1 MSSISLNLSS
11 LIQETGGSRRGSPD
25 GQFRIASGRAAAKLC
40 VRQSA
45 GMSHKE
51 PTSREDIPDA
61 LRRQFAV
68 VQRRLW
74 RVETAM
80 AVCLAAAGLFG
91 SYLVLFFSDR
101 LWDSPGWLRLGLLAI
116 GIGITLGSL
125 AWWTAR
131 WVFHKRDTRALAKLV
146 QRRYRRLGDRLL
158 GIVELADEKKRPAI
172 FSPSLYR
179 AAIGQVAGEALKLD
193 FKQTVNPRPARQRAM
208 IAAALILVAMAAWAV
223 IPDASWNALE
233 RWGLPL
239 AEKPRRTLVQLAGF
253 PGEKVVARGEPF
265 DVGGA
270 VEYRS
275 FWRPGTASARFNDS
289 KPIRSDVAG
298 TNVNFTI
305 PGQVEDGDLTVKVG
319 DARHAVEIRPVQR
332 PAMRELHARIELP
345 AYLQHPVQ
353 TETVQAAYLPVLRGS
368 TVLFKGRVSRELKQA
383 QVTIDEVAKPMT
395 VRNENFSS
403 PAHEVGGASHFAFTW
418 RDEHGLAGAAAWQL
432 NIEAIDDAA
441 PRPDLGALGRDLAIL
456 ETEVLELNAT
466 VRDDFGVK
474 EAGLEWRAL
483 GQAEEPPPQ
492 IAATL
497 TTRANGSQETEFETG
512 FHFSPAVLGIGKD
525 TTVELAVWATDHLP
539 GRKPSRTMPYR
550 LHILGTE
557 DHAEMVRQKLED
569 ILENLEEVSRTE
581 EDISEDTRDLAESD
595 DDTLAKRKTNEKIEQ
610 TADEQRDNA
619 EELKDLAKEGAK
631 ALLEAMR
638 NPAFDEQT
646 LRDWAQNLQQMN
658 ELADQQMKQAQ
669 SKLGQAA
676 QGGEPQEKKE
686 NLADALEKEEE
697 ALDELADLQDKVNKD
712 LDNLQALTLA
722 QRLRKISKEE
732 QALRKKIKAIIQET
746 IGLTPD
752 DLPERHTR
760 ANTRFTKSQGRTQAK
775 AVELQGEISRFY
787 ERTGKG
793 QYGEVS
799 REMETE
805 KTGEALE
812 EIEQQITSNI
822 SMLAIR
828 NLGNWS
834 GRFEEWAK
842 KLEPPKQDSDS
853 GGQGG
858 GQGGEQ
864 KMNDLMKLLFSM
876 LRLRES
882 ELRHRQQT
890 SLLEQQ
896 KREADI
902 YTKGVER
909 VVQMH
914 ANSMLELN
922 RMQFETTEPAM
933 LDPLQ
938 ETFDS
943 MEITDNL
950 LDKPQTDSVTT
961 DSQTGTIRY
970 MSDVINLINEE
981 VRRDSG
987 QQGQSQAQQEMA
999 FMMAMMAMKQQ
1010 MGQGMQQ
1017 SQTGGG
1023 SQAGG
1028 TTSQAASALT
1038 GDAVGREEGG
1048 RAVSRGSGAAARLP
1062 EEFREALQDY
1072 FRAVETLEGD
1082 GK

>member
-1 MSSISLNLSS
+1 
-11 LIQETGGSRRGSPD
+11 
-25 GQFRIASGRAAAKLC
+25 
-40 VRQSA
+40 
-45 GMSHKE
+45 MSHKE
-51 PTSREDIPDA
+51 QFSRENIPDA
-61 LRRQFAV
+61 LRQQFAV
-68 VQRRLW
+68 VERRLW

-80 AVCLAAAGLFG
+80 AVCLAGAGLFG

-101 LWDSPGWLRLGLLAI
+101 LWDSPGWLRLGLLAT

-125 AWWTAR
+125 VWWTAR
-131 WVFHKRDTRALAKLV
+131 WVFQRRDTRALARLV

-158 GIVELADEKKRPAI
+158 GIVELADEEKRPAI

-193 FKQTVNPRPARQRAM
+193 FKQTVNPRPARQRAVV
-208 IAAALILVAMAAWAV
+208 AATLVAVSVAV
-223 IPDASWNALE
+223 WGIIPQAGWNTLK
-233 RWGLPL
+233 RWGQPV
-239 AEKPRRTLVQLAGF
+239 ADIPRHTLVGLTGF
-253 PGEKVVARGEPF
+253 TNEMVVAKGEPF
-265 DVGGA
+265 DVNGA

-275 FWRPGTASARFNDS
+275 FWRPATAWHRFNES
-289 KPIRSDVAG
+289 KPVRADIAG
-298 TNVNFTI
+298 TNVNFTVS
-305 PGQVEDGDLTVKVG
+305 GQVEDGDLTVNVG
-319 DARHAVEIRPVQR
+319 DARHEVTVRPVQR

-345 AYLQHPVQ
+345 AYLRHPERN
-353 TETVQAAYLPVLRGS
+353 ETVQAAFLPVLRGS
-368 TVLFKGRVSRELKQA
+368 TVSFHGRVSRDLNQA
-383 QVTIDEVAKPMT
+383 EVAIDEVASPMT
-395 VRNENFSS
+395 VRNDNFSS
-403 PAHEVGGASHFAFTW
+403 PAHEVDGTSHFVFTW
-418 RDEHGLAGAAAWQL
+418 LDKYDLAGAAAWQL
-432 NIEAIDDAA
+432 NVEAIDDLA
-441 PRPDLGALGRDLAIL
+441 PRPDLGTLGRDLAIL

-474 EAGLEWRAL
+474 ETGIEWRAL
-483 GQAEEPPPQ
+483 GQAEEPPLQ
-492 IAATL
+492 IAAAL
-497 TTRANGSQETEFETG
+497 TARAKGTQETEFETG

-557 DHAEMVRQKLED
+557 DHAEMVRQKLES

-581 EDISEDTRDLAESD
+581 EDIAEDTRELADSD
-595 DDTLAKRKTNEKIEQ
+595 NDTLAKRKTTEKIEK
-610 TADEQRDNA
+610 TADEQRGNA
-619 EELKDLAKEGAK
+619 EELKDLAQEGAK
-631 ALLEAMR
+631 ALMEAMR

-646 LRDWAQNLQQMN
+646 LRDWAQNLQKMN

-676 QGGEPQEKKE
+676 EGGEPQEKKE
-686 NLADALEKEEE
+686 NLAEALEKEEE

-732 QALRKKIKAIIQET
+732 IALRKKIKDIIQET
-746 IGLTPD
+746 IGLTPEN
-752 DLPERHTR
+752 LPERYTR

-805 KTGEALE
+805 KTGQSLE
-812 EIEQQITSNI
+812 EIEQQIASNI

-828 NLGNWS
+828 NLGDWS
-834 GRFEEWAK
+834 GNFEEWAK
-842 KLEPPKQDSDS
+842 KLEPPKKDSDS

-858 GQGGEQ
+858 GQGGEK

-890 SLLEQQ
+890 VLLEQQ
-896 KREADI
+896 KADTGI
-902 YTKGVER
+902 YTGGVER
-909 VVQMH
+909 LTQMH
-914 ANSMLELN
+914 ADSMLELN
-922 RMQFETTEPAM
+922 RMQFESTEPAM

-961 DSQTGTIRY
+961 DAQTGTIRF

-981 VRRDSG
+981 VKRDSG

-1017 SQTGGG
+1017 NQTGGG

-1028 TTSQAASALT
+1028 TTSQSASALT
-1038 GDAVGREEGG
+1038 GDAVGREEGE
-1048 RAVSRGSGAAARLP
+1048 RSISRGSGAATRLP
-1062 EEFREALQDY
+1062 EEFREVLQDY
-1072 FRAVETLEGD
+1072 FKAVEAIEGD
-1082 GK
+1082 GKR

>member
-1 MSSISLNLSS
+1 
-11 LIQETGGSRRGSPD
+11 
-25 GQFRIASGRAAAKLC
+25 
-40 VRQSA
+40 
-45 GMSHKE
+45 MSHKE
-51 PTSREDIPDA
+51 QFSRENIPDA
-61 LRRQFAV
+61 LRQQFAV
-68 VQRRLW
+68 VERRLW

-80 AVCLAAAGLFG
+80 AGCLAGAGVFG

-101 LWDSPGWLRLGLLAI
+101 LWDSPGWLRLGLLAT

-125 AWWTAR
+125 VWWTAR
-131 WVFHKRDTRALAKLV
+131 WVFQRRDTRALARLV

-158 GIVELADEKKRPAI
+158 GIVELADEEKRPAI

-193 FKQTVNPRPARQRAM
+193 FKQTVNPRPARQRAVV
-208 IAAALILVAMAAWAV
+208 AATLVAVAV
-223 IPDASWNALE
+223 VVWGIIPQAGWNTLK
-233 RWGLPL
+233 RWGQPV
-239 AEKPRRTLVQLAGF
+239 ADIPRHTLVGLTGF
-253 PGEKVVARGEPF
+253 TNEIVVARGEPF
-265 DVGGA
+265 DVNGA

-275 FWRPGTASARFNDS
+275 FWRPATAWHRFNES
-289 KPIRSDVAG
+289 KPVRADIAG
-298 TNVNFTI
+298 TNVNFTVS
-305 PGQVEDGDLTVKVG
+305 GQVEDGDLTVNVG
-319 DARHAVEIRPVQR
+319 DARHEVTVRPVQR

-345 AYLQHPVQ
+345 AYLRHPERN
-353 TETVQAAYLPVLRGS
+353 ETVQAAFLPVLRGS
-368 TVLFKGRVSRELKQA
+368 TVSFHGRVSRDLNQA
-383 QVTIDEVAKPMT
+383 EVAIDEVARPMT
-395 VRNENFSS
+395 VRNDNFSS
-403 PAHEVGGASHFAFTW
+403 PAHEVDGTSHFVFTW
-418 RDEHGLAGAAAWQL
+418 LDKYDLAGAAAWQL
-432 NIEAIDDAA
+432 NVEAIDDLA
-441 PRPDLGALGRDLAIL
+441 PRPDLGTLGRDLAIL

-474 EAGLEWRAL
+474 ETGIEWRAL
-483 GQAEEPPPQ
+483 GQAEEQPLQ
-492 IAATL
+492 IAAAL
-497 TTRANGSQETEFETG
+497 TARAKGTQETEFETG

-557 DHAEMVRQKLED
+557 DHAEMVRQKLES

-581 EDISEDTRDLAESD
+581 EDIAEDTRELADSD
-595 DDTLAKRKTNEKIEQ
+595 NDTLAKRKTTEKIEK
-610 TADEQRDNA
+610 TADEQRGNA
-619 EELKDLAKEGAK
+619 EELKDLAQEGAK
-631 ALLEAMR
+631 ALMEAMR

-646 LRDWAQNLQQMN
+646 LRDWAQNLQKMN

-676 QGGEPQEKKE
+676 ESGEPEEKKE
-686 NLADALEKEEE
+686 NLAEALEKEEE

-732 QALRKKIKAIIQET
+732 IALRKKIKDIIQET
-746 IGLTPD
+746 IGLTPEN
-752 DLPERHTR
+752 LPERYTR

-805 KTGEALE
+805 KTGQSLE
-812 EIEQQITSNI
+812 EIEQQIASNI

-828 NLGNWS
+828 NLGDWS
-834 GRFEEWAK
+834 GNFEEWAK
-842 KLEPPKQDSDS
+842 KLEPPKKDSDS

-858 GQGGEQ
+858 GQGGEK

-890 SLLEQQ
+890 VLLEQQ
-896 KREADI
+896 KAETDI
-902 YTKGVER
+902 YTGGVER
-909 VVQMH
+909 LMQMH
-914 ANSMLELN
+914 ADSMLELN
-922 RMQFETTEPAM
+922 RMQFESTEPAM

-950 LDKPQTDSVTT
+950 LDKPQTASVTT
-961 DSQTGTIRY
+961 DAQTGTIRF

-981 VRRDSG
+981 VKRDSG

-1017 SQTGGG
+1017 NQTGGG

-1028 TTSQAASALT
+1028 TTSQSASALN
-1038 GDAVGREEGG
+1038 GDAVGREDGE
-1048 RAVSRGSGAAARLP
+1048 RSISRGSGAAARLP
-1062 EEFREALQDY
+1062 EEFREVLQDY
-1072 FRAVETLEGD
+1072 FKAVEAIEGD
-1082 GK
+1082 GKR

>member
-1 MSSISLNLSS
+1 
-11 LIQETGGSRRGSPD
+11 
-25 GQFRIASGRAAAKLC
+25 
-40 VRQSA
+40 
-45 GMSHKE
+45 MSHKE
-51 PTSREDIPDA
+51 LHSREDIPDA
-61 LRRQFAV
+61 LQQQFAV
-68 VQRRLW
+68 VRRRLW

-80 AVCLAAAGLFG
+80 ALCLAAAGLFG

-101 LWDSPGWLRLGLLAI
+101 LWDSPGWLRLGLLAA
-116 GIGITLGSL
+116 GIGITLGSVG
-125 AWWTAR
+125 WWLAR
-131 WVFHKRDTRALAKLV
+131 WVFHRRDTRALAKLV

-158 GIVELADEKKRPAI
+158 GIVELADEAKRPAI

-193 FKQTVNPRPARQRAM
+193 FRQTVNPRPARRRAVLAAGL
-208 IAAALILVAMAAWAV
+208 IAVAVIAWAV
-223 IPDASWNALE
+223 IPQAGWNTLQ
-233 RWGLPL
+233 RWGLPV
-239 AEKPRRTLVQLAGF
+239 ADISRHTLVRLTGF
-253 PGEKVVARGEPF
+253 PGEMVVAKGESF
-265 DVGGA
+265 GVNGA

-275 FWRPGTASARFNDS
+275 FWRPGTGSARYNDS
-289 KPIRSDVAG
+289 KPISTDVTDA
-298 TNVNFTI
+298 NVRFTI
-305 PGQVEDGDLTVKVG
+305 PGQIEDGALTVKVG
-319 DARHAVEIRPVQR
+319 DARHAVAVRPVQR

-345 AYLQHPVQ
+345 AYLQYPVQ

-368 TVLFKGRVSRELKQA
+368 TVSFQGRVSRDLNDA
-383 QVTIDEVAKPMT
+383 QVAIDDEVPQTMS
-395 VRNENFSS
+395 VRNEHFSS
-403 PAHEVGGASHFAFTW
+403 PAHEVGDTSHFAFTW
-418 RDEHGLAGAAAWQL
+418 RDEHDLAGAAAWQL
-432 NIEAIDDAA
+432 NVEATDDDA
-441 PRPDLGALGRDLAIL
+441 PRPDLGTLGRDLAIL

-474 EAGLEWRAL
+474 AAGVEWRAL
-483 GQAEEPPPQ
+483 GQAEEAPVQ
-492 IAATL
+492 TAGTL
-497 TTRANGSQETEFETG
+497 TALANGTQESEFEAG

-539 GRKPSRTMPYR
+539 GREPSRTMPYR

-581 EDISEDTRDLAESD
+581 EDIAEETRELAKAD

-619 EELKDLAKEGAK
+619 EALKDLAEEGAK
-631 ALLEAMR
+631 ALMEAMR

-658 ELADQQMKQAQ
+658 ELADQQMKQAE
-669 SKLGQAA
+669 SKLGQA
-676 QGGEPQEKKE
+676 QQSSEPQEKKE
-686 NLADALEKEEE
+686 NLADALEEEEE
-697 ALDELADLQDKVNKD
+697 ALDELADLQDKVNSD

-732 QALRKKIKAIIQET
+732 MALRKKIKDIIQET

-752 DLPERHTR
+752 DLPERHAR
-760 ANTRFTKSQGRTQAK
+760 ANTRFTKSQGRTHAK

-812 EIEQQITSNI
+812 EIEQQIGANI

-834 GRFEEWAK
+834 GQFEEWAK
-842 KLEPPKQDSDS
+842 KLEPPKEESEG
-853 GGQGG
+853 GGQGS

-890 SLLEQQ
+890 GLLEQQ
-896 KREADI
+896 KGDAGM
-902 YTKGVER
+902 YAKGVER
-909 VVQMH
+909 LTQMH
-914 ANSMLELN
+914 ADSMLELN

-950 LDKPQTDSVTT
+950 LDKPQTDAVTVEA
-961 DSQTGTIRY
+961 QTGTIRA

-981 VRRDSG
+981 VKRDSG

-999 FMMAMMAMKQQ
+999 FMMAMMAMKEQ

-1017 SQTGGG
+1017 SQNAGG

-1028 TTSQAASALT
+1028 TTQQAASALT
-1038 GDAVGREEGG
+1038 GDAVGREEAG
-1048 RAVSRGSGAAARLP
+1048 RSVSRGSGAAARLP
-1062 EEFREALQDY
+1062 EEFRAALQDY
-1072 FRAVETLEGD
+1072 FKAVETFEGER
-1082 GK
+1082 K

>member
-1 MSSISLNLSS
+1 
-11 LIQETGGSRRGSPD
+11 
-25 GQFRIASGRAAAKLC
+25 
-40 VRQSA
+40 
-45 GMSHKE
+45 MSHKE
-51 PTSREDIPDA
+51 QFSRESIPDA
-61 LRRQFAV
+61 LRQQFAV
-68 VQRRLW
+68 VERRLW

-101 LWDSPGWLRLGLLAI
+101 LWDSPGWLRLGLLAT

-125 AWWTAR
+125 VWWTAR
-131 WVFHKRDTRALAKLV
+131 WVFQRRDTRALARLV

-158 GIVELADEKKRPAI
+158 GIVELADEEKRPAI

-193 FKQTVNPRPARQRAM
+193 FKQTVNPRPARQRAVV
-208 IAAALILVAMAAWAV
+208 AATLVAVAV
-223 IPDASWNALE
+223 VVWGIIPQAGWNTLK
-233 RWGLPL
+233 RWGQPV
-239 AEKPRRTLVQLAGF
+239 ADIPRHTLVGLTGF
-253 PGEKVVARGEPF
+253 TNEMVVAKGEPF
-265 DVGGA
+265 DVNGA

-275 FWRPGTASARFNDS
+275 FWRPATAWHQFNES
-289 KPIRSDVAG
+289 KPVRADIAG
-298 TNVNFTI
+298 TNVNFTVS
-305 PGQVEDGDLTVKVG
+305 GQVEDGDLTVNVG
-319 DARHAVEIRPVQR
+319 DARHEVTVRPVQR

-345 AYLQHPVQ
+345 AYLRHPERK
-353 TETVQAAYLPVLRGS
+353 ETVQAAFLPVLRGS
-368 TVLFKGRVSRELKQA
+368 TVSFHGRVSRDLNQA
-383 QVTIDEVAKPMT
+383 EVAIDEVARPMT
-395 VRNENFSS
+395 VRNDNFSS
-403 PAHEVGGASHFAFTW
+403 PAHEVGGTSHFVFTW
-418 RDEHGLAGAAAWQL
+418 LDKFDLAGAAAWQL
-432 NIEAIDDAA
+432 NVEAIDDLA
-441 PRPDLGALGRDLAIL
+441 PRPDLGTLGRDLAIL

-474 EAGLEWRAL
+474 ETGIEWRAL
-483 GQAEEPPPQ
+483 GQAEEPPLQ
-492 IAATL
+492 IAAAL
-497 TTRANGSQETEFETG
+497 TARAKGTQETEFETG

-557 DHAEMVRQKLED
+557 DHAEMVRQKLES

-581 EDISEDTRDLAESD
+581 EDIAEDTRELADSD
-595 DDTLAKRKTNEKIEQ
+595 NDTLAKRKTTEKIEK
-610 TADEQRDNA
+610 TADEQRGNA
-619 EELKDLAKEGAK
+619 EELKDLAQEGAK
-631 ALLEAMR
+631 ALMEAMR

-646 LRDWAQNLQQMN
+646 LRDWAQNLQKMN

-676 QGGEPQEKKE
+676 EGGEPQEKKE
-686 NLADALEKEEE
+686 NLAEALEKEEE

-732 QALRKKIKAIIQET
+732 IALRKKIKDIIQET
-746 IGLTPD
+746 IGLTPEN
-752 DLPERHTR
+752 LPERYTR

-805 KTGEALE
+805 KTGQSLE
-812 EIEQQITSNI
+812 EIEQQIASNI

-828 NLGNWS
+828 NLGDWS
-834 GRFEEWAK
+834 GNFEEWAK
-842 KLEPPKQDSDS
+842 KLEPPKKDSDS

-858 GQGGEQ
+858 GQGGEK

-890 SLLEQQ
+890 ALLEQQ
-896 KREADI
+896 KAETDI
-902 YTKGVER
+902 YTGGVER
-909 VVQMH
+909 LTQMH
-914 ANSMLELN
+914 ADSMLELN
-922 RMQFETTEPAM
+922 RMQFESTEPAM

-961 DSQTGTIRY
+961 DAQTGTIRF

-981 VRRDSG
+981 VKRDSG

-1017 SQTGGG
+1017 NQTGGG

-1028 TTSQAASALT
+1028 TTSQSASALT
-1038 GDAVGREEGG
+1038 GDAVGREEGE
-1048 RAVSRGSGAAARLP
+1048 RSISRGSGAAARLP
-1062 EEFREALQDY
+1062 EEFREVLQDY
-1072 FRAVETLEGD
+1072 FKAVEAIEGD
-1082 GK
+1082 GKR

>member
-1 MSSISLNLSS
+1 
-11 LIQETGGSRRGSPD
+11 
-25 GQFRIASGRAAAKLC
+25 
-40 VRQSA
+40 
-45 GMSHKE
+45 MSHKDQF
-51 PTSREDIPDA
+51 SREDIPDA
-61 LRRQFAV
+61 LRQQFAV

-74 RVETAM
+74 RVETTM

-101 LWDSPGWLRLGLLAI
+101 LWDSPGWLRLGLLAA
-116 GIGITLGSL
+116 GVGITVGSVI
-125 AWWTAR
+125 WWLSR

-158 GIVELADEKKRPAI
+158 GIVELADEEKRPAI

-193 FKQTVNPRPARQRAM
+193 FKQTVNPRPARQRA
-208 IAAALILVAMAAWAV
+208 IVAAALVAVAVAAWVV
-223 IPDASWNALE
+223 IPQAGWNTLE

-239 AEKPRRTLVQLAGF
+239 ANTPRHTLVRLAGF
-253 PGEKVVARGEPF
+253 PGEKFVARGEPF
-265 DVGGA
+265 DVDGE
-270 VEYRS
+270 VEYQS
-275 FWRPGTASARFNDS
+275 FWKPRTASARFNDS
-289 KPIRSDVAG
+289 KPIRADIAG
-298 TNVNFTI
+298 TNVNFTV
-305 PGQVEDGDLTVKVG
+305 PGQVEDGALTVKVG
-319 DARHAVEIRPVQR
+319 DARHAVAIRPVQR
-332 PAMRELHARIELP
+332 PAMRELHASIELP
-345 AYLQHPVQ
+345 AYLQHPVRN
-353 TETVQAAYLPVLRGS
+353 EPVQAAYLPVLRGS
-368 TVLFKGRVSRELKQA
+368 TVSFQGRVSRELSQA
-383 QVTIDEVAKPMT
+383 QVAIDEVARPMS

-403 PAHEVGGASHFAFTW
+403 PAHEVGGTSHFSFTW
-418 RDEHGLAGAAAWQL
+418 LDIHDLAGAAAWQL
-432 NIEAIDDAA
+432 NVEAIDDGE
-441 PRPDLGALGRDLAIL
+441 PSLDLGTLGRDLAIL

-474 EAGLEWRAL
+474 ETGIEWRAL
-483 GQAEEPPPQ
+483 GQAEESPPQ
-492 IAATL
+492 IAAAL
-497 TTRANGSQETEFETG
+497 TVRAKGTQETEFETG

-550 LHILGTE
+550 LHVLGIE
-557 DHAEMVRQKLED
+557 DHAEMVRQKLES
-569 ILENLEEVSRTE
+569 ILENLEEVSRAE
-581 EDISEDTRDLAESD
+581 EDIAEDTRELADSD
-595 DDTLAKRKTNEKIEQ
+595 DDTLAKRKTSDKIEK
-610 TADEQRDNA
+610 TADEQRENA
-619 EELKDLAKEGAK
+619 QDLKDLAKEGTK
-631 ALLEAMR
+631 ALMEAMR

-646 LRDWAQNLQQMN
+646 LRDWAQNLQKMN

-669 SKLGQAA
+669 TKLGEAS

-686 NLADALEKEEE
+686 KLADALEKEEE

-712 LDNLQALTLA
+712 LDNLQALTLS

-732 QALRKKIKAIIQET
+732 MALRKKIKDIIQET
-746 IGLTPD
+746 IGLTPE
-752 DLPERHTR
+752 DLPERYTR

-812 EIEQQITSNI
+812 KIEQQISSNI

-828 NLGNWS
+828 NLGDWS
-834 GRFEEWAK
+834 GNFEEWAR
-842 KLEPPKQDSDS
+842 KLEPPKKDSDS

-858 GQGGEQ
+858 GQGGEN

-882 ELRHRQQT
+882 EIRHRQQT
-890 SLLEQQ
+890 SLVEQQ

-914 ANSMLELN
+914 ADSMLELN
-922 RMQFETTEPAM
+922 RLQFEITEPAM

-950 LDKPQTDSVTT
+950 LDKPQTDSVTI
-961 DSQTGTIRY
+961 DAQTGTIRF

-981 VRRDSG
+981 IRRDSG

-1017 SQTGGG
+1017 NQTGGG

-1028 TTSQAASALT
+1028 TTSQSASALT
-1038 GDAVGREEGG
+1038 GDAVGREDND
-1048 RAVSRGSGAAARLP
+1048 RIISRGSGEAARLP
-1062 EEFREALQDY
+1062 EEFREVLQDY
-1072 FRAVETLEGD
+1072 FKAVEAMEGD
-1082 GK
+1082 GKR

>member
-1 MSSISLNLSS
+1 
-11 LIQETGGSRRGSPD
+11 
-25 GQFRIASGRAAAKLC
+25 
-40 VRQSA
+40 
-45 GMSHKE
+45 MSHKE
-51 PTSREDIPDA
+51 QFSRENIPDA
-61 LRRQFAV
+61 LRQQFAV
-68 VQRRLW
+68 VERRLW

-101 LWDSPGWLRLGLLAI
+101 LWDSPGWLRLGLLTA
-116 GIGITLGSL
+116 GIGITVGSVI
-125 AWWTAR
+125 WWMSR
-131 WVFHKRDTRALAKLV
+131 WVFHRRDTRALAKLV

-193 FKQTVNPRPARQRAM
+193 FKQTVNPRPARQRAVV
-208 IAAALILVAMAAWAV
+208 AAALVAVAVAAWGI
-223 IPDASWNALE
+223 IPQAGWNTLK
-233 RWGLPL
+233 RWGQPV
-239 AEKPRRTLVQLAGF
+239 ADIPRHTLVGLTGF
-253 PGEKVVARGEPF
+253 TNEMVVARGEPF
-265 DVGGA
+265 DVNGA

-275 FWRPGTASARFNDS
+275 FWRPGTAWHRFNES
-289 KPIRSDVAG
+289 KPVRADIAG
-298 TNVNFTI
+298 TNVNFTVS
-305 PGQVEDGDLTVKVG
+305 GQVEEGDLTVNVG
-319 DARHAVEIRPVQR
+319 DARHEVAVRPVQR

-345 AYLQHPVQ
+345 AYLQHPVRN
-353 TETVQAAYLPVLRGS
+353 EPVQAAYLPVLRGS
-368 TVLFKGRVSRELKQA
+368 TVSFQGRVSRELQQA
-383 QVTIDEVAKPMT
+383 QVTIDEVARLMS
-395 VRNENFSS
+395 VRDDNFSS
-403 PAHEVGGASHFAFTW
+403 PAHEVGVASHFAFTW
-418 RDEHGLAGAAAWQL
+418 LDKYDLAGAAAWQL
-432 NIEAIDDAA
+432 NVEAIDDLA
-441 PRPDLGALGRDLAIL
+441 PRPDLGTLGRDLAIL

-466 VRDDFGVK
+466 VRDDYGVK
-474 EAGLEWRAL
+474 ETGIEWRAL
-483 GQAEEPPPQ
+483 GQAEETPPQ
-492 IAATL
+492 IAAAL
-497 TTRANGSQETEFETG
+497 TARAKGTQETEFETG

-539 GRKPSRTMPYR
+539 GRKASRTMPYR

-569 ILENLEEVSRTE
+569 ILKNLEEVSRTE
-581 EDISEDTRDLAESD
+581 EDIAKDTRELADSD
-595 DDTLAKRKTNEKIEQ
+595 DDTLAKRKTTEKIEQ

-619 EELKDLAKEGAK
+619 EELKDLAQEGTK
-631 ALLEAMR
+631 ALMEAMR

-646 LRDWAQNLQQMN
+646 LRDWAQNLQKMN

-676 QGGEPQEKKE
+676 EGGEPQEKKE
-686 NLADALEKEEE
+686 NLAEALEEEEE

-732 QALRKKIKAIIQET
+732 IALRKKIKEIIQET
-746 IGLTPD
+746 IGLTPEN
-752 DLPERHTR
+752 LPERYTR

-805 KTGEALE
+805 KTGESLE
-812 EIEQQITSNI
+812 EIEQQIASNI

-828 NLGNWS
+828 NLGDWS
-834 GRFEEWAK
+834 ANFEEWAK
-842 KLEPPKQDSDS
+842 TLEPPKKDSDS

-858 GQGGEQ
+858 GQGGEK

-890 SLLEQQ
+890 ALIEQQ
-896 KREADI
+896 KADTAI
-902 YTKGVER
+902 YTGGVER
-909 VVQMH
+909 LTQMH
-914 ANSMLELN
+914 ADSMLELN
-922 RMQFETTEPAM
+922 RMQFESTEPAM

-961 DSQTGTIRY
+961 DAQTGTIRF

-981 VRRDSG
+981 VKRDSG
-987 QQGQSQAQQEMA
+987 QEGQSQAQQEMA

-1017 SQTGGG
+1017 NQTGGG

-1038 GDAVGREEGG
+1038 GDAVGREEGE
-1048 RAVSRGSGAAARLP
+1048 RSISRGSGTAARLP
-1062 EEFREALQDY
+1062 EEFREVLQDY
-1072 FRAVETLEGD
+1072 FKAVEAIEGD
-1082 GK
+1082 GKR

>member
-1 MSSISLNLSS
+1 
-11 LIQETGGSRRGSPD
+11 
-25 GQFRIASGRAAAKLC
+25 
-40 VRQSA
+40 
-45 GMSHKE
+45 MSHKE
-51 PTSREDIPDA
+51 QFSREDIPDE
-61 LRRQFAV
+61 LRQQFAV

-74 RVETAM
+74 CVETTM

-101 LWDSPGWLRLGLLAI
+101 LWDSPGWLRLGLLTA
-116 GIGITLGSL
+116 GVGITVGSVT
-125 AWWTAR
+125 WWLAR

-172 FSPSLYR
+172 FSPALYR
-179 AAIGQVAGEALKLD
+179 AAISQVAGEALKLD
-193 FKQTVNPRPARQRAM
+193 FKQTVNPRPARQRAI
-208 IAAALILVAMAAWAV
+208 IATALIIIAIVTWAI
-223 IPDASWNALE
+223 IPQAGWHSLQ
-233 RWGLPL
+233 RWGLPV
-239 AEKPRRTLVQLAGF
+239 ADISRYTLVRLAGF
-253 PGEKVVARGEPF
+253 PSEKVVARGESF
-265 DVGGA
+265 DLGGA

-275 FWRPGTASARFNDS
+275 FWRPATASARFASN
-289 KPIRSDVAG
+289 KPILERLAG
-298 TNVNFTI
+298 TNVNFSI
-305 PGQVEDGDLTVKVG
+305 PGQVEDGALTVKVG
-319 DARHAVEIRPVQR
+319 DAKHAVAIRPVQR
-332 PAMRELHARIELP
+332 PAMRELQARVELP
-345 AYLQHPVQ
+345 AYLQHPVRN
-353 TETVQAAYLPVLRGS
+353 ETVQAAYLPVLRGS
-368 TVLFKGRVSRELKQA
+368 TVSFQGRVSRVLNQA
-383 QVTIDEVAKPMT
+383 QVTIDEVARPMS
-395 VRNENFSS
+395 VRNNNFSS
-403 PAHEVGGASHFAFTW
+403 PAHEVDGTSHFAFTW
-418 RDEHGLAGAAAWQL
+418 RDKHGLTGAAAWQL
-432 NIEAIDDAA
+432 NVEATDDLA
-441 PRPDLGALGRDLAIL
+441 PRPDLGTLGRELAIL

-474 EAGLEWRAL
+474 EAGIEWRTL
-483 GQAEEPPPQ
+483 DQTEEPPPQ
-492 IAATL
+492 IPAAL
-497 TTRANGSQETEFETG
+497 TTRARGTQETEFETD

-525 TTVELAVWATDHLP
+525 TTVELAIWATDHLP

-557 DHAEMVRQKLED
+557 DHAEIVRQKLED
-569 ILENLEEVSRTE
+569 ILENLEEVSRAE
-581 EDISEDTRDLAESD
+581 EDIAEDTRELSKSD

-610 TADEQRDNA
+610 TANEQRDNA
-619 EELKDLAKEGAK
+619 EELKKLAKEGAK
-631 ALLEAMR
+631 ALMEAMR

-646 LRDWAQNLQQMN
+646 LRDWAQNMQKMN

-669 SKLGQAA
+669 SKLAQA
-676 QGGEPQEKKE
+676 QQSGEPQEKKE

-732 QALRKKIKAIIQET
+732 LALRKKIKEIIQET
-746 IGLTPD
+746 IGLSPD

-760 ANTRFTKSQGRTQAK
+760 ANGRFTKSQGRTQAK
-775 AVELQGEISRFY
+775 AVELEGEISRFY

-799 REMETE
+799 REMETA
-805 KTGEALE
+805 KTSESLE
-812 EIEQQITSNI
+812 EIEQQISSNI

-834 GRFEEWAK
+834 GNFEAWAK
-842 KLEPPKQDSDS
+842 KLEPPKKDSDG

-858 GQGGEQ
+858 GQGGE
-864 KMNDLMKLLFSM
+864 KKVNELMKLLFSM

-882 ELRHRQQT
+882 EIQHRQQT
-890 SLLEQQ
+890 ALLEQQ
-896 KREADI
+896 KSEADI

-914 ANSMLELN
+914 ADSMLELN
-922 RMQFETTEPAM
+922 RMQFETGEPAM

-950 LDKPQTDSVTT
+950 LDKPQTDVATIEA
-961 DSQTGTIRY
+961 QTGTIRA

-981 VRRDSG
+981 VKRDSG

-1010 MGQGMQQ
+1010 MGQGMKQ
-1017 SQTGGG
+1017 SQSAGG

-1028 TTSQAASALT
+1028 TTSQSASALI
-1038 GDAVGREEGG
+1038 GDAVGREEGE
-1048 RAVSRGSGAAARLP
+1048 RAISRGSGAAAKLP
-1062 EEFREALQDY
+1062 EEFREVLQDY
-1072 FRAVETLEGD
+1072 FKAVEAMEGD
-1082 GK
+1082 GER